1 MLHLSW
7 FPLVLIYILTN
18 SISKILQKRIMDK
31 KCMDPSAF
39 SSIFQFN
46 AGIFTI
52 PFIFMEPLKLAGSI
66 HVWLVVGLSCLC
78 FTFCMVFYYYGL
90 KRVEMSQAETI
101 ATTRSIWMMFF
112 GIVFLGEA
120 ASWSKLIGGGM
131 IFIAIAGI
139 YWTGKTLNG
148 FSRGHAAVAA
158 YAVVIGIAFACDKY
172 AMGYFSAAF
181 YQFFIYIVPGII
193 TPLIFPGTVAMIK
206 QIIAER
212 ANWGLLLLTSFIQ
225 AISTL
230 CMYNAYRVGGDLS
243 VVGPM
248 GQTTIIITITYG
260 IVFMHERWNL
270 NRKIIGAV
278 LAFAG
283 ILVLKFM

>member
-90 KRVEMSQAETI
+90 KRMEMSQAETI

-112 GIVFLGEA
+112 AQSNVVDKGVGTDHEEMFLQKVDVTA
-120 ASWSKLIGGGM
+120 
-131 IFIAIAGI
+131 
-139 YWTGKTLNG
+139 
-148 FSRGHAAVAA
+148 
-158 YAVVIGIAFACDKY
+158 
-172 AMGYFSAAF
+172 
-181 YQFFIYIVPGII
+181 
-193 TPLIFPGTVAMIK
+193 GTVVA
-206 QIIAER
+206 
-212 ANWGLLLLTSFIQ
+212 
-225 AISTL
+225 
-230 CMYNAYRVGGDLS
+230 
-243 VVGPM
+243 
-248 GQTTIIITITYG
+248 
-260 IVFMHERWNL
+260 
-270 NRKIIGAV
+270 
-278 LAFAG
+278 
-283 ILVLKFM
+283 